1 MSLFC
6 LGLLLLFRC
15 HKSSNWLISPWES
28 TNCIFYSNSCWS
40 KPDRID
46 LIYKSESLLWIN
58 FAPFVAFC
66 FVQNFRWFPTMDHFK
81 TCASFE
87 PSASFANVFVD
98 FSFTRLCPNLRLYC
112 PSKPIFFDCG
122 HSWGVCFLWNVLA
135 GSSLLISS
143 YFHMAVTYMQISHGV
158 CWMLMLLML

>member
-6 LGLLLLFRC
+6 LDLLLLFRC

-58 FAPFVAFC
+58 FAPFLL
-66 FVQNFRWFPTMDHFK
+66 FVLCRIFAGFQQWTILKPVHPLNRLPASPTYLWIF
-81 TCASFE
+81 F
-87 PSASFANVFVD
+87 
-98 FSFTRLCPNLRLYC
+98 FTRLCPNLRLYC

-135 GSSLLISS
+135 GSSLLYLHISIW
-143 YFHMAVTYMQISHGV
+143 Q
-158 CWMLMLLML
+158 